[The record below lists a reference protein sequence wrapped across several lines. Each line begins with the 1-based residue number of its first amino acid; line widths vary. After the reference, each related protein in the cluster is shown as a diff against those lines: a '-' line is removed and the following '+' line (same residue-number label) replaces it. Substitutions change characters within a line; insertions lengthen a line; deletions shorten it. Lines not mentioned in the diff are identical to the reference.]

1 MIRLLHLLPIIVV
14 IATVTAAL
22 RAAEP
27 KGFKREFLTAGLS
40 LAVGFAGLAVVVFL
54 LGLLI

>member
-1 MIRLLHLLPIIVV
+1 MTRLLHLLPIIAI
-14 IATVTAAL
+14 IAAVTATL

-27 KGFKREFLTAGLS
+27 KGFRREFITAGLS
-40 LAVGFAGLAVVVFL
+40 LAAGFAALAVVVFL